1 MSIRIKMTQQEAEEF
16 DKLSEEDKQKFFEG
30 VNLRRKHLMLKTAVA
45 SMFLVECFDE
55 LEEIGMLRH
64 KLKQSGSK
72 FNVELDKYIDQIFAI
87 NEDNSDSTEYLN
99 VMIKRF
105 NEVFEKPI
113 EDEAEE
119 K

>member
-1 MSIRIKMTQQEAEEF
+1 MTKQEADEF
-16 DKLSEEDKQKFFEG
+16 EKLSEEEKQKFLEG
-30 VNLRRKHLMLKTAVA
+30 VDLRRKHLMLKTAVA

-64 KLKQSGSK
+64 KLKQSGSR
-72 FNVELDKYIDQIFAI
+72 FNVELNKYIDQIFAI
-87 NEDNSDSTEYLN
+87 NEDSSDSTEYLN

-113 EDEAEE
+113 EDNTEE
-119 K
+119 E